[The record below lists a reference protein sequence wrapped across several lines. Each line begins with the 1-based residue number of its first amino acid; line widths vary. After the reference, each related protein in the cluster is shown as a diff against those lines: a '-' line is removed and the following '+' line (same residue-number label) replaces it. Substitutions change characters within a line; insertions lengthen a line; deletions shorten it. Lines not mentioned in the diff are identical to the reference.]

1 MKTNHFQKS
10 HKILHLFALI
20 ILIHL
25 FISGLQYLWL
35 NEKTVFN
42 TSKTVYHIIIEKYF
56 SSNYQ
61 SGDDLPIN
69 TEHLELEKDLDDC
82 HNPLN
87 YNFTFNNYKLI
98 PEHQIN
104 FYTFYSVTFHPE
116 IIPPPP
122 KTLM

>member
-25 FISGLQYLWL
+25 FIGGLNSFRL

-42 TSKTVYHIIIEKYF
+42 TSKTVYHFIIEKYF
-56 SSNYQ
+56 SSNSQ

-69 TEHLELEKDLDDC
+69 TEHFELEENLDDC
-82 HNPLN
+82 HKPLN

>member
-1 MKTNHFQKS
+1 MKTNHFQNK

-25 FISGLQYLWL
+25 FIGGLQYLGL

-42 TSKTVYHIIIEKYF
+42 TCKTVYHFTIEKYL
-56 SSNYQ
+56 SSNDQ

-69 TEHLELEKDLDDC
+69 TENLELEKNVDDC

-87 YNFTFNNYKLI
+87 YNFKFNNNKLI
-98 PEHQIN
+98 PEHQIH

-122 KTLM
+122 KPVM